1 MATPTYRADRV
12 VGEIIYM
19 IFIVLLTL
27 ALFICV
33 AHFLPSLESKFPGV
47 NVGWFLL
54 APLVIPMGIVTIVDF
69 TRQRRRRKGI
79 QEQLQSL
86 GFQAEMPPTTEQSTD
101 LWNIIQPMTDALQIS
116 GTSKNIPWLG
126 HKASDDPTAPKCWFF
141 EYTYYTGTGKR
152 KETRYCT
159 IALWPTDL
167 PGLPG
172 TVLGHGDTF
181 WMGRLGFFERW
192 FARKTAL
199 PAHTISQ
206 LGEQWTLRGN
216 PATGHRFIN
225 PMTLWALKESPKG
238 ECWSFGNGWVACIFK
253 HRLNGR
259 NLRNFYERGQQLLTE
274 SRE

>member
-1 MATPTYRADRV
+1 MATPTYRAARGDM
-12 VGEIIYM
+12 GGF
-19 IFIVLLTL
+19 IFLIFTLLFGA
-27 ALFICV
+27 AL
-33 AHFLPSLESKFPGV
+33 FLPSLRSKSSDLNFDWLFYAPPVLAIIIGV
-47 NVGWFLL
+47 SVD
-54 APLVIPMGIVTIVDF
+54 LV
-69 TRQRRRRKGI
+69 RQRRRKKGI

-86 GFQAEMPPTTEQSTD
+86 GFQAEMSPKAEHSTE
-101 LWNIIQPMTDALQIS
+101 LWNILQPMTDALQIR
-116 GTSKNIPWLG
+116 GTAKNIRWLG
-126 HKASDDPTAPKCWFF
+126 HKASDDSSAPKCWLF
-141 EYTYYTGTGKR
+141 EYTYETGTGKKR
-152 KETRYCT
+152 ETRYCT
-159 IALWPTDL
+159 TALWPADL

-172 TVLGHGDTF
+172 TVLGHADTF
-181 WMGRLGFFERW
+181 WMGKLGFFERW

-206 LGEQWTLRGN
+206 LDEQWTLRGN
-216 PATGHRFIN
+216 PTTGHRFIN